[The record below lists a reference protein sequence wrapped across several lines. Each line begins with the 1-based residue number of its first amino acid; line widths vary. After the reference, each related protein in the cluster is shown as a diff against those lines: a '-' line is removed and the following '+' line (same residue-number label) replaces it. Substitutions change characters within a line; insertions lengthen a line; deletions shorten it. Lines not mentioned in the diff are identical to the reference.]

1 MDRIFSELVEGACRR
16 WEAQAE
22 AAARGKVHPGF
33 ARPLSIAISREA
45 GTPGSSVAQGVGE
58 LLGWQVY
65 DRELLELIAKEMGL
79 RSVLLESVDER
90 QQTWLRESI
99 QSGLASLAAGS
110 AAPWASESSFVHH
123 LVETVLALGIHG
135 ECVIVGRGATFI
147 LPAETTLRV
156 RLVAP
161 VADRIEMLRHRLG
174 LSQRQAAQRVRTIE
188 RQRNDF
194 ARDHF
199 QRDPTEPDNFDLML
213 NASRFSIEEAAE
225 TIVEALRRLRQHTP
239 VSHEPA
245 DAAR

>member
-1 MDRIFSELVEGACRR
+1 M
-16 WEAQAE
+16 
-22 AAARGKVHPGF
+22 
-33 ARPLSIAISREA
+33 
-45 GTPGSSVAQGVGE
+45 
-58 LLGWQVY
+58 
-65 DRELLELIAKEMGL
+65 
-79 RSVLLESVDER
+79 
-90 QQTWLRESI
+90 
-99 QSGLASLAAGS
+99 
-110 AAPWASESSFVHH
+110 
-123 LVETVLALGIHG
+123 
-135 ECVIVGRGATFI
+135 IVGRGATFI

-194 ARDHF
+194 VRDHF

-225 TIVEALRRLRQHTP
+225 TIVEVLRRLKQHTP
-239 VSHEPA
+239 ASHEPA